1 MKLVLDNREHKLI
14 AHFKDTE
21 KCLIEPLELGDIII
35 RNENDTN
42 PVFIIER
49 KTLNDLYS
57 SINDGRHRE
66 QKMRLINNYPQSKIA
81 YLIEGNL
88 NQLSESRYKIVYGA
102 MLNTQLRDNLR
113 IFRTND
119 LKESCFLI
127 TALLQKLEKN
137 PDWMSTT
144 QSASSSTAF
153 DYCDTIK
160 TNKKENM
167 TPEVCQ
173 IVQLAQIPG
182 VSHSMSKKI
191 LEKYT
196 SLSNLIIAYLN
207 SEESEGEMLLADISL
222 NEKRKLG
229 KVISQRIYKYLT

>member
-1 MKLVLDNREHKLI
+1 
-14 AHFKDTE
+14 
-21 KCLIEPLELGDIII
+21 
-35 RNENDTN
+35 
-42 PVFIIER
+42 
-49 KTLNDLYS
+49 
-57 SINDGRHRE
+57 
-66 QKMRLINNYPQSKIA
+66 
-81 YLIEGNL
+81 
-88 NQLSESRYKIVYGA
+88 
-102 MLNTQLRDNLR
+102 LRDNLQ

-127 TALLQKLEKN
+127 KALLQKLEKN
-137 PDWMSTT
+137 PEWSSA
-144 QSASSSTAF
+144 QSAQSAKL
-153 DYCDTIK
+153 DYSDTIK

-196 SLSNLIIAYLN
+196 TLSNLIIAYLN
-207 SEESEGEMLLADISL
+207 SDPSEGELLLADIPL
-222 NEKRKLG
+222 NDKRKLG

>member
-1 MKLVLDNREHKLI
+1 
-14 AHFKDTE
+14 
-21 KCLIEPLELGDIII
+21 
-35 RNENDTN
+35 
-42 PVFIIER
+42 
-49 KTLNDLYS
+49 
-57 SINDGRHRE
+57 
-66 QKMRLINNYPQSKIA
+66 MRLVNNYPKSKIA

-88 NQLSESRYKIVYGA
+88 NQLQESRYKIVYGA
-102 MLNTQLRDNLR
+102 MLNTQLRDNLQ

-127 TALLQKLEKN
+127 KALLQKLDKN
-137 PDWMSTT
+137 PEWS
-144 QSASSSTAF
+144 QSQSHKL

-196 SLSNLIIAYLN
+196 TLSNLIIA
-207 SEESEGEMLLADISL
+207 
-222 NEKRKLG
+222 
-229 KVISQRIYKYLT
+229 

>member
-14 AHFKDTE
+14 EHFKDTC
-21 KCLIEPLELGDIII
+21 CLIEPLELGDIII
-35 RNENDTN
+35 RNEVNEE

-66 QKMRLINNYPQSKIA
+66 QKMRLVNNYPKSKIA

-88 NQLSESRYKIVYGA
+88 NQLQESRYKIVYGA

-127 TALLQKLEKN
+127 KALLQKLEKN
-137 PDWMSTT
+137 PEWT
-144 QSASSSTAF
+144 QSQSAKL

-167 TPEVCQ
+167 TPEVCH

-196 SLSNLIIAYLN
+196 TLSNLIIAYLN
-207 SEESEGEMLLADISL
+207 SDPSEGGLLLADIPL
-222 NEKRKLG
+222 NDKRKLG

>member
-14 AHFKDTE
+14 EHFKDT
-21 KCLIEPLELGDIII
+21 CLIEPLELGDIII
-35 RNENDTN
+35 RNDSDDE

-66 QKMRLINNYPQSKIA
+66 QKMRLVNNYPKSKIA

-88 NQLSESRYKIVYGA
+88 NQLQESRYKIVYGA

-127 TALLQKLEKN
+127 KALLQKLEKN
-137 PDWMSTT
+137 PEWSQT
-144 QSASSSTAF
+144 QTESNSSKL
-153 DYCDTIK
+153 DYSDTIK

-167 TPEVCQ
+167 TPEVCH

-196 SLSNLIIAYLN
+196 TLSNLIIAYLN
-207 SEESEGEMLLADISL
+207 SDPSEGELLLADIPL
-222 NEKRKLG
+222 NDKRKLG

>member
-14 AHFKDTE
+14 DHFKDT
-21 KCLIEPLELGDIII
+21 CLIEPLELGDIII
-35 RNENDTN
+35 RNEVNDE
-42 PVFIIER
+42 PIFIIER

-66 QKMRLINNYPQSKIA
+66 QKMRLVNNYPKSKIA

-137 PDWMSTT
+137 PEWQSPQTQASTL
-144 QSASSSTAF
+144 

-167 TPEVCQ
+167 TPEVCH

-196 SLSNLIIAYLN
+196 TLSNLIIAYLN
-207 SEESEGEMLLADISL
+207 SDPSEGELLLADIPL

>member
-14 AHFKDTE
+14 DHFKDT
-21 KCLIEPLELGDIII
+21 CLIEPLELGDIII
-35 RNENDTN
+35 RNDSE

-66 QKMRLINNYPQSKIA
+66 QKMRLVNNYPKSKIA

-137 PDWMSTT
+137 PDWTT
-144 QSASSSTAF
+144 TTSQSSSSSTPL

-196 SLSNLIIAYLN
+196 TLSNLIIAYLN